1 MARWNILF
9 YHNQVFALFALFD
22 DLKNARCELFAL
34 FAMFRHLNF
43 KGIHEIDLFSL
54 FNFIVTKKTVFF
66 LINFY
71 GSIRPSNHSVRY
83 PPCEAVPILY
93 AWTRSNCKSCAKICA
108 KIYGKTISRK
118 YYTYQVPAIDF
129 DNTNDTQMKA
139 GRLRAMNQSK
149 YFLIWIKMYFIR
161 IKFDTTQFP

>member
-1 MARWNILF
+1 MSYLHCSRCFGTWISREFMRSTYSAYLILLW
-9 YHNQVFALFALFD
+9 Q
-22 DLKNARCELFAL
+22 
-34 FAMFRHLNF
+34 
-43 KGIHEIDLFSL
+43 
-54 FNFIVTKKTVFF
+54 KKTVFF

-108 KIYGKTISRK
+108 KIYGKIISRK